1 MEMIEFETTLIEVD
15 GQVWYAALQV
25 PAEKVKPLVGL
36 NDNRVICKINNQVS
50 FQCAL
55 MPAGN
60 GDFFI
65 NTNKE
70 IRKKLAL
77 NIGDKVQIAL
87 QTDNSEYG
95 MPVPEELTTAWE
107 LDEEA
112 NKVFHS
118 LTKGKQ
124 RALIHSLGKIKN
136 AETRI
141 KKILVMLE
149 YLKSVNGKLDFKELN
164 EAFKQAKNE

>member
-1 MEMIEFETTLIEVD
+1 MKTIELETTLIEID
-15 GQVWYAALQV
+15 GQVWCAALHIL
-25 PAEKVKPLVGL
+25 AEKVKPLVGV
-36 NDNRVICKINNQVS
+36 NDNRVICKINNSLS

-77 NIGDKVQIAL
+77 TIGDKVQIAL
-87 QTDNSEYG
+87 QTDDSEYG

-107 LDEEA
+107 LDDDA
-112 NKVFHS
+112 NTIFHL

-124 RALIHSLGKIKN
+124 RALIHSLGKIKS
-136 AETRI
+136 AETRL
-141 KKILVMLE
+141 KKTLVMLD
-149 YLKSVNGKLDFKELN
+149 YLKTVNGKLDFKELN
-164 EAFKQAKNE
+164 EAYKQANK

>member
-1 MEMIEFETTLIEVD
+1 MIEFETTLNEAD
-15 GQVWYAALQV
+15 GQVWYAALHI
-25 PAEKVKPLVGL
+25 PAIKAKPLVGL
-36 NDNRVICKINNQVS
+36 NDNRVICRINNKLS

-70 IRKKLAL
+70 IRKKLQL
-77 NIGDKVQIAL
+77 SVGDRVQVTL
-87 QTDNSEYG
+87 QTDDSEYG
-95 MPVPEELTTAWE
+95 MAVPEELTTAWE
-107 LDEEA
+107 LDDDA
-112 NKVFHS
+112 NTIFHS

-124 RALIHSLGKIKN
+124 RSLIHSLGKIKS
-136 AETRI
+136 AETRL
-141 KKILVMLE
+141 KKTLVMLD

-164 EAFKQAKNE
+164 EAYKQANK